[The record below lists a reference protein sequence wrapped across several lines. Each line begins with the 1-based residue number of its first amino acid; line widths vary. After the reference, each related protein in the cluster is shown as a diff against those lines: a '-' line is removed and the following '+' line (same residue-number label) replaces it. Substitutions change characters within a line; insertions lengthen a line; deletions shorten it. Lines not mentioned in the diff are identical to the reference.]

1 MFSAGFYFLPD
12 ASLIEM
18 RTAKS
23 NWQKLY
29 ARGAVQ
35 FEYPKWWR

>member
-23 NWQKLY
+23 NWQKLSIN
-29 ARGAVQ
+29 R
-35 FEYPKWWR
+35 FSNNS